1 MKIKNFLLAYIQVLF
16 VSLNTIFLAKNNP
29 SMVFVC
35 AFLISYIWTHNV
47 KKVAFGG
54 ELDKIIYAIGASLGS
69 VSGLYLSKF
78 IL

>member
-1 MKIKNFLLAYIQVLF
+1 MRNFLLAFTQVLF

-47 KKVAFGG
+47 KKVAFGS
-54 ELDKIIYAIGASLGS
+54 ELDKIIYAVGAALGS
-69 VSGLYLSKF
+69 LTGLILSR
-78 IL
+78 ILL